1 MRLRCARFGAAAAM
15 LNPYREASGGDKVD
29 DSGIGRGRYEEA
41 AALARSGCR
50 GTGLGLA
57 APRPPPNDPQEPEGN
72 IGAPPE
78 GSTIQILHCSGLP
91 AKNSIPPCVLQPH
104 PWRAA
109 PGYAHA
115 TPPVR
120 PMENYEWHYQPKL
133 GSRELLRA
141 WENLVGRG
149 GGEKVLEAVGRW
161 PLHLFQLPCFP
172 GVAEP
177 QRNQAAQIWRVAY
190 SL

>member
-1 MRLRCARFGAAAAM
+1 M
-15 LNPYREASGGDKVD
+15 LS
-29 DSGIGRGRYEEA
+29 
-41 AALARSGCR
+41 
-50 GTGLGLA
+50 
-57 APRPPPNDPQEPEGN
+57 PPPNPLGKGGAGGYAPSPNTASVSGGVDTPDYILPPHQAEGN

-161 PLHLFQLPCFP
+161 PLHLFQPPCFP